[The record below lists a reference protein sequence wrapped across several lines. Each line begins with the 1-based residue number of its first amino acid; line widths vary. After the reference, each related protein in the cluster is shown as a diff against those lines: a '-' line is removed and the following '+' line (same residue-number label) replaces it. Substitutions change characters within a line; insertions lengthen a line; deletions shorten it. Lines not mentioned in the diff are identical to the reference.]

1 MIIPATD
8 TKKVEE
14 IINLITELNSD
25 DLEALWDWFNSK
37 TIVGGMIVD
46 LL

>member
-14 IINLITELNSD
+14 IINLITELNGD
-25 DLEALWDWFNSK
+25 DLETLWDWFNSK
-37 TIVGGMIVD
+37 AIVGDMLVD
-46 LL
+46 IE